1 MINNKIT
8 SNHFIDKVINIID
21 VEKGLSKN
29 TKSAYKSDINLMNDW
44 FKTQNIDFLNAKEID
59 FRNLFSFFKTR
70 NFKQNSLSRKLSSMR
85 QFYETLKEEEYIKK
99 NPLNNIESFNKEKKL
114 PDVLSENLITVIL
127 EAAKEKFIA
136 LQDQS
141 LEKKAK
147 SLRTLVVLEVIY
159 STGMRISELLS
170 LPLSDF
176 VNLTDKLQIKG
187 KGGVYRMVAFN
198 KESINIISLW
208 LKYRS
213 FSKAFINNKYMFPEK
228 NGSGYIARQ
237 ILYKDITNLS
247 KSIGFGDKEISP
259 HKIRH
264 SFATHLLNRGAD
276 LRSLQKLLG
285 HADISTTEI
294 YTYVKPDRLSG
305 LVKDTHP
312 LNKVNF
318 KNKESD

>member
-159 STGMRISELLS
+159 S
-170 LPLSDF
+170 
-176 VNLTDKLQIKG
+176 
-187 KGGVYRMVAFN
+187 
-198 KESINIISLW
+198 II
-208 LKYRS
+208 LKP
-213 FSKAFINNKYMFPEK
+213 K
-228 NGSGYIARQ
+228 
-237 ILYKDITNLS
+237 T
-247 KSIGFGDKEISP
+247 
-259 HKIRH
+259 
-264 SFATHLLNRGAD
+264 
-276 LRSLQKLLG
+276 
-285 HADISTTEI
+285 
-294 YTYVKPDRLSG
+294 
-305 LVKDTHP
+305 
-312 LNKVNF
+312 LNKIH
-318 KNKESD
+318 